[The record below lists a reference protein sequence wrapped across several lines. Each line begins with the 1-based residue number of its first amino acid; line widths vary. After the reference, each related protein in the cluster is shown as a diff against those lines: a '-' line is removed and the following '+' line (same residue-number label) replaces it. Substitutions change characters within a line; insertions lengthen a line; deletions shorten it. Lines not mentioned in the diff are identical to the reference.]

1 MHAGYRGFFSFAYFD
16 KSTAEIMVC
25 WFFFFPIAGHDTCLL
40 SGISQLPCPWA
51 ICRYD
56 RLAFYLLVSFT
67 DGSQTRLALFFP
79 EENKTHPNPPLEI
92 NAFPKDFMSFFW
104 GGGWERGIRTIF
116 KIFTEFVTL
125 LLFHIFGFLTLRQW
139 HLSSPHQGLNSHH
152 LPSTMEGEVLTTR
165 PPGRGWRG
173 SPKTFSRVIVT

>member
-40 SGISQLPCPWA
+40 SGISQLPCPRA

-92 NAFPKDFMSFFW
+92 NAFPKDFMSFFFW
-104 GGGWERGIRTIF
+104 GGVGAWNKDHF
-116 KIFTEFVTL
+116 
-125 LLFHIFGFLTLRQW
+125 
-139 HLSSPHQGLNSHH
+139 
-152 LPSTMEGEVLTTR
+152 
-165 PPGRGWRG
+165 
-173 SPKTFSRVIVT
+173 

>member
-1 MHAGYRGFFSFAYFD
+1 MHAGYRGFSSFAYFD

-25 WFFFFPIAGHDTCLL
+25 WVFFSPLPANDTCLL
-40 SGISQLPCPWA
+40 SGISQLPCPRA

-92 NAFPKDFMSFFW
+92 NAFPKDFMRFFF
-104 GGGWERGIRTIF
+104 GGGVERGIRTIF
-116 KIFTEFVTL
+116 KIFTEFATL
-125 LLFHIFGFLTLRQW
+125 LQFHIFGFLTLRQW
-139 HLSSPHQGLNSHH
+139 HLSSPHRGLNSHH
-152 LPSTMEGEVLTTR
+152 LPLNN
-165 PPGRGWRG
+165 GR
-173 SPKTFSRVIVT
+173 